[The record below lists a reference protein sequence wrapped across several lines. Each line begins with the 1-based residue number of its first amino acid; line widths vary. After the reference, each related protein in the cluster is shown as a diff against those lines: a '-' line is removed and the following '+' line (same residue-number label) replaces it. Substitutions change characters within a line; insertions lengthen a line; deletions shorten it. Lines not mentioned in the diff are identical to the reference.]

1 MIGKATTFDI
11 KDTNPSK
18 SFGLPRDLLV
28 EARSPHSP
36 RNFGLHLRSF
46 DYCRNHAQLYET

>member
-28 EARSPHSP
+28 EARSPHFP